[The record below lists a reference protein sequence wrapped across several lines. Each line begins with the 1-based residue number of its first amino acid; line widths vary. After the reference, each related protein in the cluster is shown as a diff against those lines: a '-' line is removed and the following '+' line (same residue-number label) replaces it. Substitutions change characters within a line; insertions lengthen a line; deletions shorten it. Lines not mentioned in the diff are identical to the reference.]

1 MNRVN
6 HGDTENTKKHGGKF
20 ISVILRVLC
29 VSVVKRP
36 TKLKPIIPL
45 LILLITYNVY
55 SNNIPDTLHIREFV
69 VTADKIVKEDAGK
82 TTTRI
87 DSVAMINAIT
97 ANLSELISQNTPI
110 FIKEY
115 GRGAMATASF
125 RGTAPSHTQVSWN
138 GINLN
143 SPMLGMVDFSTIPV
157 YFIDNVTLLHGSGS
171 ISEKSGA
178 LGGMVKL
185 QNNADWQNVFS
196 GRILTGI
203 GSYGTKDEFFQFNLG
218 NKKFQSQTRSYYNY
232 SDNNYQFVNKFNAD
246 IDPVTGN
253 YIYPKVRNL
262 NAGYENWGLLQELYY
277 RPTGR
282 DIITLRYWYQHNDRS
297 LPKLLTNESGNG
309 ANINRQIENA
319 HRVSAEWKNYGQKA
333 IFSLSSGLNIQLLR
347 YWLKTKVFGGDDQDV
362 IDSDSKSVS
371 WFNKARYNYRIRKD
385 LSLITGIDAEYHH
398 VNSDNTPQNE
408 PSVGYNKSRYQ
419 SSLFIQLSKDFGNK
433 LAANILGRQNI
444 VNGIA
449 TPFIPS
455 FGIEYHPLTTPE
467 FFIKS
472 NFARNYHEPSLNDLY
487 YIPGGNP
494 GLKSEEGGTAD
505 LGTGYSGII
514 GQSTFHCILNG
525 YFSQIRNWIIW
536 LPSPQG
542 YWVPSN
548 MKRVDASGFE
558 FNTGFNGKISDFNY
572 QFNGNYALTRSIN
585 KDDPKNWADKSIGKQ
600 LPYIPLHSAN
610 ILANI
615 SQSGFHVTWMWNYYS
630 KRYTTTSTDKESK
643 LDVIYPYIMN
653 NLYLGK
659 EFTNGKRKMDIEFK
673 IFNIFNEDY
682 RTVLQLPMPGRNY
695 SLLLRYDF

>member
-1 MNRVN
+1 L
-6 HGDTENTKKHGGKF
+6 
-20 ISVILRVLC
+20 I
-29 VSVVKRP
+29 
-36 TKLKPIIPL
+36 
-45 LILLITYNVY
+45 ILLVSSNAY
-55 SNNIPDTLHIREFV
+55 SNNFPDTIQIKTFV

-87 DSVAMINAIT
+87 DSIAMIKALT

-157 YFIDNVTLLHGSGS
+157 YFIDNVSLLHGSGS

-178 LGGMVKL
+178 LGGIVKL
-185 QNNADWQNVFS
+185 QNNADWQNNFS
-196 GRILTGI
+196 GRVLTGI
-203 GSYGTKDEFFQFNLG
+203 GSYGTKDEFLQINLG
-218 NKKFQSQTRSYYNY
+218 NKKLQSQTRGYYNY
-232 SDNNYQFVNKFNAD
+232 SDNDYQFVNKFNAD

-253 YIYPKVRNL
+253 YIYPRVRNQ
-262 NAGYENWGLLQELYY
+262 NAAYENYGFLQEFYY
-277 RPTGR
+277 RPTDR
-282 DIITLRYWYQHNDRS
+282 DFITLRYWYQHNDRS
-297 LPKLLTNESGNG
+297 LPKLLTNESGNST
-309 ANINRQIENA
+309 NINRQIENA
-319 HRVSAEWKNYGQKA
+319 HRVSAEWKNYGDRGT
-333 IFSLSSGLNIQLLR
+333 LMVSSGLNVQFLR
-347 YWLKTKVFGGDDQDV
+347 YWLKTKVFGSDDQYV
-362 IDSDSKSVS
+362 IDSDSKSAS
-371 WFNKARYNYRIRKD
+371 WFNKVRYNYQIRKN
-385 LSLITGIDAEYHH
+385 LSLITGIDADFHH
-398 VNSDNTPQNE
+398 VNSDNTPQIAD
-408 PSVGYNKSRYQ
+408 PTGYDKVRTE
-419 SSLFIQLSKDFGNK
+419 SSLFIQLSKDFGDK
-433 LAANILGRQNI
+433 VAANILGRQNLI
-444 VNGIA
+444 DGIA

-455 FGIEYHPLTTPE
+455 FGIEYHPFTRPE

-472 NFARNYHEPSLNDLY
+472 NLARNYHEPTLNDLY

-494 GLKSEEGGTAD
+494 GLKSEEGVTAD
-505 LGTGYSGII
+505 FGTGYSGII
-514 GQSTFHCILNG
+514 GKSTFHCTLNG
-525 YFSQIRNWIIW
+525 YLSQIRNWIIW

-558 FNTGFNGKISDFNY
+558 FNTGLSGSISNFSY
-572 QFNGNYALTRSIN
+572 QFNGNYAFTRSIN
-585 KDDPKNWADKSIGKQ
+585 KDDPQNWADESVGKQ
-600 LPYIPLHSAN
+600 LPYIPLYSAN

-615 SQSGFHVTWMWNYYS
+615 SRNGFHVTWMWNYYS

-643 LDVIYPYIMN
+643 LDIIYPFIMN

-659 EFTNGKRKMDIEFK
+659 EFTFNKRKLNIELK
-673 IFNIFNEDY
+673 ILNLFNEDY